1 MPAVVDISTLATPF
15 GEVAVATSDALI
27 VRVYLPGA
35 TVPPG
40 TPSANSRRAAEEI
53 AQFLDGTRTHWGVEF
68 AIPEATPFRTAVWRA
83 LSEIPYGQTRTYGEL
98 AAHIGRPGA
107 ARAVGT
113 ACATNPLPLLVPC
126 HRVVPATG
134 GTGSYAGDTEMKK
147 VLLEMERTCHV
158 VASAST
164 MTSGWAL

>member
-35 TVPPG
+35 TVPAG
-40 TPSANSRRAAEEI
+40 APSADSRRAAEEI

-134 GTGSYAGDTEMKK
+134 GTGSYAGGTEMKK
-147 VLLEMERTCHV
+147 ALLEMERTV
-158 VASAST
+158 SARA
-164 MTSGWAL
+164 TS

>member
-15 GEVAVATSDALI
+15 GEVAVATSGGLI

-35 TVPPG
+35 TVPAG
-40 TPSANSRRAAEEI
+40 SPSVDSRRAAEEI
-53 AQFLDGTRTHWGVEF
+53 SQFLAGTRTHWDVEV
-68 AIPEATPFRTAVWRA
+68 AMPEATPFRTAVWRA
-83 LSEIPYGQTRTYGEL
+83 LSEIPYGLTRTYGEL

-126 HRVVPATG
+126 HRVVPATE
-134 GTGSYAGDTEMKK
+134 GTGSYAGGAEMKK
-147 VLLEMERTCHV
+147 ALLEMERTV
-158 VASAST
+158 SARA
-164 MTSGWAL
+164 TS